1 MKGKSKKFN
10 MRLSPQEYR
19 ALMLL
24 ATRDGVSMSAWLV
37 KHIRQ
42 QAESKGIPL

>member
-10 MRLSPQEYR
+10 MRLSPKEYR

-24 ATRDGVSMSAWLV
+24 ATRKGVSMSAYLV
-37 KHIRQ
+37 DHIRE
-42 QAESKGIPL
+42 QAKKTGIPV